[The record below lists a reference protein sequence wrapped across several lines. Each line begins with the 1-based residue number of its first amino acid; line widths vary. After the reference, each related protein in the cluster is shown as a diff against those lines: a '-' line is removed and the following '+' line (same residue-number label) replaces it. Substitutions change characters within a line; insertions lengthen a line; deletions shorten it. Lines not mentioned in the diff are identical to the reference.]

1 MDGRPATSGR
11 IPVTLLTGFLGSGK
25 TSLLNALLTDPA
37 RAGIFVIVNEVGAV
51 GIDHLLVDKAL
62 DGAIVLDNGC
72 ACCAVRGDLRSTLM
86 SLADRVAAGGL
97 PPLSHVV
104 VETSGLVDPGP
115 LVTLFTADA
124 GVRGRFDL
132 QAVVTTVDGVHADSD
147 LSAHDEARRQVLF
160 ADRVIVTKADLASA
174 DRLQMLHARIAAL
187 NPTAEI
193 LVRDT
198 ATDLG
203 AALLAPASADVRI
216 ERGAGHGSRAHAHD
230 VRTVV
235 LERTDRL
242 PWTPFATWLSGV
254 LSLRGDT
261 ILRVKGIASVR
272 ETDAPILVQ
281 AVHHRLA
288 PPARLAL
295 WPDGPK
301 ATRLVFIASG
311 LDADLAGGLDA
322 SLAHACPPPT
332 PPQTGRSP
340 ADSTVFPDPA
350 ATSGRLKMTSNSNT

>member
-1 MDGRPATSGR
+1 MAASGR
-11 IPVTLLTGFLGSGK
+11 ISVTLLTGFLGSGK
-25 TSLLNALLTDPA
+25 TSLLNALLSDPA
-37 RAGIFVIVNEVGAV
+37 QSGIFVIVNEVGAV
-51 GIDHLLVDKAL
+51 GLDHLLVDKAL

-86 SLADRVAAGGL
+86 SLAERVAAGAL

-124 GVRGRFDL
+124 GVRARFDL

-147 LSAHDEARRQVLF
+147 LSAHDEARLQVLF

-193 LVRDT
+193 RVRDA
-198 ATDLG
+198 ATDLA
-203 AALLAPASADVRI
+203 AALLAPARADVRTLNGA
-216 ERGAGHGSRAHAHD
+216 ERAHKAHSAHAHD
-230 VRTVV
+230 VRIIV

-242 PWTPFATWLSGV
+242 SWPPFAEWLAGV

-261 ILRVKGIASVR
+261 ILRVKGLAYVR
-272 ETDAPILVQ
+272 ESEAPIVVQ
-281 AVHHRLA
+281 AVHHRMA
-288 PPARLAL
+288 PPTRLPR
-295 WPDGPK
+295 WPDGPR

-311 LDADLAGGLDA
+311 LDADLATGLEA
-322 SLAHACPPPT
+322 SLALACPSPGGQPDT
-332 PPQTGRSP
+332 AKPVLTGTG
-340 ADSTVFPDPA
+340 D
-350 ATSGRLKMTSNSNT
+350 